1 MRVLAQ
7 RQALQ
12 QEPAQQVQA
21 PVQQVQAQVQQ
32 VQGLAQERAQP
43 SVLEPAERG
52 QVSVLRQVSELRQV
66 PVLAGVLRLLALLAF
81 ALAHCW
87 PLEW

>member
-1 MRVLAQ
+1 VQFPL
-7 RQALQ
+7 
-12 QEPAQQVQA
+12 QQVQDA
-21 PVQQVQAQVQQ
+21 VQQVQLPVPKVQLLVPQ

-52 QVSVLRQVSELRQV
+52 QVSVPRQVSELRQV
-66 PVLAGVLRLLALLAF
+66 PAPAGVLRLLAALL

-87 PLEW
+87 PLE